1 MCLIKSNNPSCPTAT
16 TQLRACLLKDARFL
30 RLQKQFISHKS
41 SFSFTQAINTLLPV
55 LAVETKRNIA
65 KLPVSY
71 LPRRNGV
78 IPLIWF
84 GCLLAAPCG
93 TVLADCSKVH
103 YSHLPLLCVCTLAN
117 TAITVPPMSK
127 SGSSLLQG
135 NSWCTCQ
142 IAKLWDD
149 NLLLGYQ
156 TRMPSTLQS
165 DSHQG
170 GVRTGTW
177 ESPAISTCWW
187 MTSWMTFTSRM
198 TRH

>member
-1 MCLIKSNNPSCPTAT
+1 MCLAHEPCVPDNFTCLIRSNNPSRPTAT
-16 TQLRACLLKDARFL
+16 TQLRAWLFKVTRFL
-30 RLQKQFISHKS
+30 QLKNQFISHKS
-41 SFSFTQAINTLLPV
+41 SLSWTLAINTLLPV
-55 LAVETKRNIA
+55 PTVETKRNIA
-65 KLPVSY
+65 KLPAAY

-117 TAITVPPMSK
+117 TVITVPPMSK

-142 IAKLWDD
+142 IAKLSDD
-149 NLLLGYQ
+149 NLLLG
-156 TRMPSTLQS
+156 
-165 DSHQG
+165 
-170 GVRTGTW
+170 
-177 ESPAISTCWW
+177 
-187 MTSWMTFTSRM
+187 
-198 TRH
+198 